1 MFKKILKEF
10 KDFALKGNVL
20 DLAVGVLI
28 GGAFQSL
35 VKSLTDNIISPL
47 LGIFGEV
54 DFSEYVLSVGN
65 LNLKYGAFITDI
77 INFVIMAFIIFMLV
91 KGMNRLADLGKK
103 EETTTAPTTKKC
115 PYCCS
120 EIDIEAT
127 KCPHCT
133 SDIKTTEKV

>member
-1 MFKKILKEF
+1 MFKKIMKEF

-54 DFSEYVLSVGN
+54 DFSEYVLNVGN

-91 KGMNRLADLGKK
+91 KGMNLFLKLK
-103 EETTTAPTTKKC
+103 E
-115 PYCCS
+115 
-120 EIDIEAT
+120 
-127 KCPHCT
+127 
-133 SDIKTTEKV
+133 